1 MDMSD
6 IDRPASAGSARS
18 HPAPAA
24 DDGETAQRWH
34 RLVAEIGAATATP
47 LTSALERI
55 HTLITSGKID
65 RAGLCA
71 RCATRSK
78 ARARPA

>member
-6 IDRPASAGSARS
+6 LDRTGAMSTSRS

-24 DDGETAQRWH
+24 DDSEATQRWH
-34 RLVAEIGAATATP
+34 RLVTEIGAATATQ

-55 HTLITSGKID
+55 HTLITSG
-65 RAGLCA
+65 
-71 RCATRSK
+71 
-78 ARARPA
+78 PW